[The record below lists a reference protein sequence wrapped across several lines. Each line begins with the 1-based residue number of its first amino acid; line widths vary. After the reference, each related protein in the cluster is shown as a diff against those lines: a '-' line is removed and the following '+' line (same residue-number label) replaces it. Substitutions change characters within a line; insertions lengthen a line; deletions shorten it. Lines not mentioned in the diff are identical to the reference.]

1 MKYTN
6 YFLNKKE
13 YDESICNQVQDS
25 LNYYKET
32 KEFNFFDENETE
44 SYLIA
49 TYNVTST
56 TNATQLLGTSFTLS
70 QITEMYVD
78 DVKIDNVV
86 NSYTFSSVGKH
97 TVKMMYDKC
106 NFTSCYY
113 MFSQCNGLT
122 SLDLSNFD
130 TSKVTNMQSM
140 FSHCND
146 LTSLNLNNFD
156 TLSVNDIGGI
166 FIYCDNLNS
175 IEFGNLSYV
184 SNVGSYYGVFEGVPS
199 TCVLTLCSNT
209 QESWDNLLSKSDV
222 KFNGTVN
229 YKTCEEPN
237 E

>member
-130 TSKVTNMQSM
+130 TSKVTSM
-140 FSHCND
+140 DGMFNNCNSLTLLD
-146 LTSLNLNNFD
+146 LSSFD
-156 TLSVNDIGGI
+156 TSKVTYMIDM
-166 FIYCDNLNS
+166 FMYCSKLIS
-175 IEFGNLSYV
+175 ITFGYNADV
-184 SNVGSYYGVFEGVPS
+184 SKVTKYGDMFYNVPS
-199 TCVLTLCSNT
+199 TCTLTLCSNT
-209 QESWDNLLSKSDV
+209 QTSWDTLLSRV
-222 KFNGTVN
+222 PFGGTIN
-229 YKTCEEPN
+229 YQTCTAPTSE
-237 E
+237 

>member
-13 YDESICNQVQDS
+13 YDDSICNQIQNS

-32 KEFNFFDENETE
+32 KEFNFFDESETE

-49 TYNVTST
+49 TYNITST
-56 TNATQLLGTSFTLS
+56 ENPTQLLGTSFTLS

-113 MFSQCNGLT
+113 MFYYCRELT
-122 SLDLSNFD
+122 SLDLSNFN
-130 TSKVTNMQSM
+130 TSKVTDMRSM
-140 FSHCND
+140 FSICGG
-146 LTSLNLNNFD
+146 LTSLDVSSFN
-156 TLSVNDIGGI
+156 TSKVTDI
-166 FIYCDNLNS
+166 S
-175 IEFGNLSYV
+175 ICLMIVEI
-184 SNVGSYYGVFEGVPS
+184 
-199 TCVLTLCSNT
+199 
-209 QESWDNLLSKSDV
+209 
-222 KFNGTVN
+222 
-229 YKTCEEPN
+229 
-237 E
+237 